1 MLRVLPA
8 LEAYAIANIATQ
20 NTVGGSPIQFLL
32 GDMNAPGGTGISALM
47 GPQPGVLTLKELLTG
62 SFNVGSSGSAYTG
75 PTAGGMVSTVAGGPR
90 QSWGGQTALEI
101 VGSNFANNFG
111 TIIVSSAFTS
121 AGFRIANKVLAKPK
135 TKMNKMLRDVGLGST
150 VQL

>member
-1 MLRVLPA
+1 MLKVLPA

-32 GDMNAPGGTGISALM
+32 GDLNAQGGTGMGALM

-75 PTAGGMVSTVAGGPR
+75 PTAGGMGGTVAGGPR
-90 QSWGGQTALEI
+90 QSWGGKTALEI

-135 TKMNKMLRDVGLGST
+135 NRMNKMLKDVGLGT
-150 VQL
+150 TIQL

>member
-1 MLRVLPA
+1 
-8 LEAYAIANIATQ
+8 
-20 NTVGGSPIQFLL
+20 
-32 GDMNAPGGTGISALM
+32 M

-75 PTAGGMVSTVAGGPR
+75 PTAGGMGGTVAGAPR
-90 QSWGGQTALEI
+90 QSWGGQSALEI
-101 VGSNFANNFG
+101 VGSNFADNFG

-150 VQL
+150 IQL

>member
-32 GDMNAPGGTGISALM
+32 GDLNAAGGTGMSALM

-75 PTAGGMVSTVAGGPR
+75 PTSGLGTTAVGAPR
-90 QSWGGQTALEI
+90 TTWGGQTAIEI

-135 TKMNKMLRDVGLGST
+135 SKMNKMLREVGLGST